1 MSLVD
6 RQRRTRRALVDGARA
21 LIAEHGLA
29 GFTVEQLCD
38 RAAVSRR
45 TFFNYFPTKESAV
58 LGVDPDWDAA
68 FVERFRAIPPHDRL
82 GPLDDLASLTV
93 DAFAEMSP
101 TRDEA
106 RTMIAA
112 VRREPRILAAF
123 IEQDRAQEQRLA
135 AAIVERDGADPLA
148 ARMVA
153 VLLGAIVRST
163 AQELFEG
170 EADLAA
176 FADRLRAH
184 VDAARSALRDS
195 PATDPIPA
203 TRTKDA

>member
-1 MSLVD
+1 MSLSD
-6 RQRRTRRALVDGARA
+6 RQRRTRRALVDGARSLTA
-21 LIAEHGLA
+21 DHGLA
-29 GFTVEQLCD
+29 GFTVEQLCE
-38 RAAVSRR
+38 RAGVSRR

-68 FVERFRAIPPHDRL
+68 FLERFGAIPEHDRL

-135 AAIVERDGADPLA
+135 EAIVERDGLDPLA

-170 EADLAA
+170 DADLAG
-176 FADRLRAH
+176 FAERLRAH
-184 VDAARSALRDS
+184 VDAARAALAVS
-195 PATDPIPA
+195 PATDRTAII
-203 TRTKDA
+203 RTKDA